1 MRTIGSGIFSWCSS
15 ERRSGRYGTF
25 FLAPSDF
32 EERVQR
38 DVHLDVAALRALE
51 GRNVR
56 IALRILESRP
66 SGHAGDQFLQVFP
79 GTPPDVGSVIA
90 LAVGRLLLADHR
102 HHDVRYHPT
111 QVGIGATPSD
121 GRAELW
127 LDPRVL
133 YVLHD
138 QTVELLIEETADPES
153 APSPLLLNQPV
164 EDGVIVNAD
173 GETLQFR
180 GERFEGCGSVTLRPD
195 VEPVPGGFLITPPRP
210 EPGKRLKGV
219 PGRPGTGT
227 SGN

>member
-15 ERRSGRYGTF
+15 ERRSGRYGAF

-32 EERVQR
+32 DERVQR

-66 SGHAGDQFLQVFP
+66 SGHAGDQFLKVFP
-79 GTPPDVGSVIA
+79 GTPPDVGSVIE
-90 LAVGRLLLADHR
+90 LAVGRLLLADHS

-111 QVGIGATPSD
+111 QVGIGTAPSD

-127 LDPRVL
+127 LDPQVL

-153 APSPLLLNQPV
+153 APAPLLDQPV
-164 EDGVIVNAD
+164 EDGVIVIAD

-180 GERFEGCGSVTLRPD
+180 GAGFEACDSVRILPD
-195 VEPVPGGFLITPPRP
+195 VEPVPGGFRITPPRP
-210 EPGKRLKGV
+210 EPGRRLKGV
-219 PGRPGTGT
+219 PGIPGTG
-227 SGN
+227 SGGN

>member
-38 DVHLDVAALRALE
+38 DVHLDVNALRVLE

-66 SGHAGDQFLQVFP
+66 SGHAGDQFLRIFP
-79 GTPPDVGSVIA
+79 GAPPAAGSVIE
-90 LAVGRLLLADHR
+90 LAVGRLLLANHG
-102 HHDVRYHPT
+102 HHSVQYHPT
-111 QVGIGATPSD
+111 QLGIGILPSD
-121 GRAELW
+121 GREELW

-138 QTVELLIEETADPES
+138 QTVELLVEETADPES
-153 APSPLLLNQPV
+153 APSPLLDQPV

-180 GERFEGCGSVTLRPD
+180 GEAFEACGSVTLLPD
-195 VEPVPGGFLITPPRP
+195 VEPIPGGLLITPPQP

-219 PGRPGTGT
+219 PGSPGTGT
-227 SGN
+227 SQN

>member
-1 MRTIGSGIFSWCSS
+1 MRTIGSGIFTWCSS

-32 EERVQR
+32 EERVQA

-66 SGHAGDQFLQVFP
+66 SGHLGDQFLKVFP
-79 GTPPDVGSVIA
+79 GTPPDVGSVIE
-90 LAVGRLLLADHR
+90 LAVGRLLLADHS
-102 HHDVRYHPT
+102 HHNVRYHPT
-111 QVGIGATPSD
+111 QVGIGTAPSD

-127 LDPRVL
+127 LDPRIL

-153 APSPLLLNQPV
+153 APSPLLEQPV
-164 EDGVIVNAD
+164 VDGVIVNGD

-180 GERFEGCGSVTLRPD
+180 GERFEQCGSVTLLPD

-219 PGRPGTGT
+219 PGRPRGGS

>member
-1 MRTIGSGIFSWCSS
+1 MRTIGSGIFTWCSS

-38 DVHLDVAALRALE
+38 DVHLDVATLRALE

-66 SGHAGDQFLQVFP
+66 SGHLGDQFLKVFP
-79 GTPPDVGSVIA
+79 GAPPAVGSVIE
-90 LAVGRLLLADHR
+90 LAVGRLLLADHS
-102 HHDVRYHPT
+102 HHDARYHPT
-111 QVGIGATPSD
+111 QVGIGTAPSD

-153 APSPLLLNQPV
+153 APSPLLDQPV
-164 EDGVIVNAD
+164 EDGVMMTAD
-173 GETLQFR
+173 GETMQFR
-180 GERFEGCGSVTLRPD
+180 GAGFEACSVVTILPD
-195 VEPVPGGFLITPPRP
+195 VEPVPGGFLVTPPRP
-210 EPGKRLKGV
+210 EPGKRMNGV
-219 PGRPGTGT
+219 PGIPGTGT
-227 SGN
+227 GWN

>member
-1 MRTIGSGIFSWCSS
+1 MRTIGSGIFTWCSS

-25 FLAPSDF
+25 VLAPSDF
-32 EERVQR
+32 QEHVQR
-38 DVHLDVAALRALE
+38 DVHLDVEALRALE

-66 SGHAGDQFLQVFP
+66 SGHAGDQFLKVFP
-79 GTPPDVGSVIA
+79 GTPPDVGSVIE
-90 LAVGRLLLADHR
+90 LAVGHLLLADHS
-102 HHDVRYHPT
+102 HHDIRYHPT
-111 QVGIGATPSD
+111 QVGIGTAPSD
-121 GRAELW
+121 GRADLW

-138 QTVELLIEETADPES
+138 QTVELLVEETADPES
-153 APSPLLLNQPV
+153 APSPLLEQPV

-173 GETLQFR
+173 GETLQLR
-180 GERFEGCGSVTLRPD
+180 GEAFEGCGFVTLLPD
-195 VEPVPGGFLITPPRP
+195 VELVPGGILITPPQP

-219 PGRPGTGT
+219 PGNSGTGT

>member
-1 MRTIGSGIFSWCSS
+1 MRTIGSGIFTWCSS

-25 FLAPSDF
+25 FLAPSDL

-66 SGHAGDQFLQVFP
+66 SGHLGDQFLKVFP
-79 GTPPDVGSVIA
+79 GAPPAVGSVIE
-90 LAVGRLLLADHR
+90 LAVGRLLLADHS
-102 HHDVRYHPT
+102 HHDARYHPT
-111 QVGIGATPSD
+111 QVGIGTAPSD

-153 APSPLLLNQPV
+153 APSPLLDQPV
-164 EDGVIVNAD
+164 EDGVMMTAD
-173 GETLQFR
+173 GETMQFR
-180 GERFEGCGSVTLRPD
+180 GAAFEACSFVTILPD
-195 VEPVPGGFLITPPRP
+195 VEPVPGGFRITPPRP
-210 EPGKRLKGV
+210 EPGKRMNGV
-219 PGRPGTGT
+219 PGIPGTGT
-227 SGN
+227 GWN

>member
-1 MRTIGSGIFSWCSS
+1 MRPIGSGIFTWCSS
-15 ERRSGRYGTF
+15 ERRSGRYGAF

-38 DVHLDVAALRALE
+38 DVRLDVDALLALE

-56 IALRILESRP
+56 IALRILESRS
-66 SGHAGDQFLQVFP
+66 SGHAGDQFLRVFP
-79 GTPPDVGSVIA
+79 GTPPDVGSVIE

-111 QVGIGATPSD
+111 QVGIGTAPSD

-138 QTVELLIEETADPES
+138 QTVELLIAETANSES
-153 APSPLLLNQPV
+153 APSPLLDQRV

-180 GERFEGCGSVTLRPD
+180 GEGFEACDSVRILPD
-195 VEPVPGGFLITPPRP
+195 VELVPGGFLITRPRP
-210 EPGKRLKGV
+210 EPGKRLKSV
-219 PGRPGTGT
+219 PGIPGTGAG
-227 SGN
+227 GN

>member
-1 MRTIGSGIFSWCSS
+1 MRTIGSGIFTWCSS

-38 DVHLDVAALRALE
+38 DVHLDVATLRALE

-66 SGHAGDQFLQVFP
+66 SGHLGDQFLKVFP
-79 GTPPDVGSVIA
+79 GAPPAVGSVIE
-90 LAVGRLLLADHR
+90 LAVGCLLLADHS

-111 QVGIGATPSD
+111 QLGIGTAPSD

-153 APSPLLLNQPV
+153 APSPLLDQPV
-164 EDGVIVNAD
+164 EDGVMMTAD
-173 GETLQFR
+173 GETMQFR
-180 GERFEGCGSVTLRPD
+180 GAGFEACSVVTILPD
-195 VEPVPGGFLITPPRP
+195 VEPVPGGFLVTPPRP
-210 EPGKRLKGV
+210 EPGKRMNGV
-219 PGRPGTGT
+219 PGIPGTGT
-227 SGN
+227 GWN

>member
-15 ERRSGRYGTF
+15 ERRSGRYGAF

-51 GRNVR
+51 GRKVR

-66 SGHAGDQFLQVFP
+66 SGHAGDQFLKIFP
-79 GTPPDVGSVIA
+79 GAPPPVGSVIE
-90 LAVGRLLLADHR
+90 LAVGHLLLADHS
-102 HHDVRYHPT
+102 HHDIRYHPT
-111 QVGIGATPSD
+111 QVGIGTAPSD

-127 LDPRVL
+127 LDPRIL

-138 QTVELLIEETADPES
+138 QTVEILIEETADPES
-153 APSPLLLNQPV
+153 APSLLLEQPV

-173 GETLQFR
+173 GETLQLR
-180 GERFEGCGSVTLRPD
+180 GERFEGCGSVTLLPD
-195 VEPVPGGFLITPPRP
+195 IEPVPGGFLITPPRP
-210 EPGKRLKGV
+210 EPGTRLKGV
-219 PGRPGTGT
+219 PGSPNTGT